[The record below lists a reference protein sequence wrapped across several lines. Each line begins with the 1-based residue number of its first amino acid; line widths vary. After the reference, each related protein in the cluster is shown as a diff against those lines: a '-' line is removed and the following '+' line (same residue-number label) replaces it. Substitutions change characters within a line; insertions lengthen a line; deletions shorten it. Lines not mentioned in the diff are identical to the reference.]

1 MKPILMMGS
10 AAYSPFRLDA
20 LRAALAAADPALAN
34 ASIDARWMYA
44 IDPEGEG
51 PDAET
56 LERAAL
62 LLNAESGEWGTGN
75 GERGAFYVTPRKGTI
90 SPWSSKATDIFRNC
104 GLKGIA
110 RVERGIRYCITSD
123 GSGKSAA
130 SPNQQPL
137 GEAALS
143 PLQNNKAIAALYDRM
158 TEGVYTDLDDLFD
171 CPPPKP
177 GVTFDVLGRGVEAI
191 REANVSLG
199 LAISEPE
206 MQYLAESFKA
216 AGRNPTDTELVM
228 FGQVNSEHCRH
239 KIFGAQFI
247 IDGKK
252 QKDSLFGM
260 IKNTHKKNGK
270 GTLVAYKDNS
280 SVVEGFETEVFGP
293 VGAPSSE
300 SRASSNSSTSR
311 ISSASRTSSP
321 ASPSSDHTYRFRKL
335 QLDQLMKV
343 ETHNHP
349 TAISPY
355 PGAATG
361 VGGEIRDEAAT
372 GSGSRSNAGI
382 CGFMV
387 SDLHI
392 PGYPQPWEREYAEFP
407 KRLAT
412 PLAIMTEGPIG
423 GAAFGNE
430 FGRPQLTGFFRT
442 YEGVAAGLYRGYHK
456 PIMLAGGHGVI
467 IRDQVEKK
475 PVKTGAYIVQ
485 IGGPA
490 MRIGLGGGAAS
501 SMMTGTNDEAL
512 DFNSVQRGN
521 AEMQRRCQ
529 GVINACASMGHKNP
543 VLSIHDIGAGGL
555 SNGCPELVEATGGK
569 FSLRTVH
576 NEEPSMNPMEIWCC
590 EAQERYVL
598 ALKREARA
606 WFEELCARERCP
618 VAFIGE
624 ATGDGRLILEDEY
637 FHDRPIDMDIK
648 VLLGKPPRMVRDV
661 THVARAH
668 EPLKLAGVQP
678 QDAFFRLLHLPT
690 IADKTFLVTITDRS
704 VTGLVARDQMVGP
717 YQLPAADCA
726 VTAMGYK
733 TLHGQAMATGE
744 RTPVALID
752 APASGR
758 LAIAEALTNL
768 AAADCGD
775 IHNVRLSANWMA
787 PCGEPGEDAN
797 LFDTVKAVGMDFCP
811 ALGISIPVG
820 KDSCSMHTTWTDSK
834 GLAHKQVAPLS
845 LVVSSFSPVE
855 NVQRTLTPDL
865 KKGASQLIYID
876 LGQAKYRLGG
886 SCLAQVYNQLG
897 DENADADAKP
907 LKAFFN
913 AMQKIVREGLALA
926 YHDRSDGGLAVTL
939 AEMAITGGQGLAVTL
954 PDSALQPRGSGALAA
969 SSGSATSRGSGALAA
984 SPLDPLA
991 VLFSEE
997 PGAVLQV
1004 ADEKLNEVLAIFR
1017 RARLGDCV
1025 HVIGAPTG
1033 DRAFTI
1039 HVGCRRVLAT
1049 DITSIRR
1056 AWSETTYRM
1065 QALRDNPAT
1074 AKEEYD
1080 NGLDEADPGLTF
1092 KLTYDP
1098 DSREAR
1104 SARSARNSSHSSI
1117 ASHSKTSRA
1126 SSNRP
1131 RMAILREQGV
1141 NGHIEMAAA
1150 FALAGFESVDV
1161 HMTDLLAG
1169 RVDLADFQGLVA
1181 CGGFSYGDVLGAGSG
1196 WARSILFNRKL
1207 KAMFKKFFHRKDT
1220 FSLGVCNGCQMLS
1233 QLKDIIPGAEAWPE
1247 FKRNISE
1254 QFEAR
1259 YCTLEV
1265 LDSPSI
1271 FFKGMAGSRIP
1282 IAVAHGEG
1290 RVEWPSTGAAGALPT
1305 VGVAGILPANGAAG
1319 VPPAAIPALR
1329 YVDGRGNPTER
1340 YPWNPNGSAGGLTS
1354 FTTRDGRATIMMPH
1368 PERGFRAAQLS
1379 YNPGVFTGEAGP
1391 WMRMFRNAYN
1401 FAVSQG

>member
-1 MKPILMMGS
+1 MKPILLSGS
-10 AAYSPFRLDA
+10 AAYSQFRLDA
-20 LRAALAAADPALAN
+20 LRAAMGAIEPALKRADIQ
-34 ASIDARWMYA
+34 ATWVYA
-44 IDPEGEG
+44 IQPEGEG
-51 PDAET
+51 PDAAT
-56 LERAAL
+56 RERAL
-62 LLNAESGEWGTGN
+62 TLLNATGAEAALPSGG
-75 GERGAFYVTPRKGTI
+75 FYVTPRKGTI

-104 GLKGIA
+104 GLQGIA
-110 RVERGIRYCITSD
+110 RVERGIRFVVTPAVTP
-123 GSGKSAA
+123 AA
-130 SPNQQPL
+130 F
-137 GEAALS
+137 
-143 PLQNNKAIAALYDRM
+143 AALYDKM
-158 TEGVYTDLDDLFD
+158 TEGVYDTLDDLFD

-177 GVTFDVLGRGVEAI
+177 GRTYDVMTKGVEAI
-191 REANVSLG
+191 REANREIG

-206 MQYLAESFKA
+206 MQYLADSFKD

-239 KIFGAQFI
+239 KIFGAKFI
-247 IDGKK
+247 IDGREMPH
-252 QKDSLFGM
+252 SLFGM

-280 SVVEGFETEVFGP
+280 SVVEGFATEMFLPQEDG
-293 VGAPSSE
+293 
-300 SRASSNSSTSR
+300 RRSTTGNAEGGRRMSHVY
-311 ISSASRTSSP
+311 S
-321 ASPSSDHTYRFRKL
+321 FKKV

-349 TAISPY
+349 TAISPF

-372 GSGSRSNAGI
+372 GSGSRTHAGI

-412 PLAIMTEGPIG
+412 PLAIMTEGPLG

-442 YEGVAAGLYRGYHK
+442 YEGEAAGLYRGYHK
-456 PIMLAGGHGVI
+456 PIMLAGGQGVI
-467 IRDQVEKK
+467 VRDQVEKK
-475 PVKTGAYIVQ
+475 PVPTGALIVQ

-529 GVINACASMGHKNP
+529 GVINACAAMGAKNP

-569 FSLRTVH
+569 FQLRLVP
-576 NEEPSMNPMEIWCC
+576 NEEFSMSPMEIWCC

-598 ALKREARA
+598 ALKRDARGYFEA
-606 WFEELCARERCP
+606 LCARERCP

-624 ATGDGRLILEDEY
+624 ATGDGRLILEDDY
-637 FHDRPIDMDIK
+637 FHDSPIDMDIK

-661 THVARAH
+661 TRVEAKQ
-668 EPLKLAGVQP
+668 EKLDLRTVTP

-690 IADKTFLVTITDRS
+690 IADKTFLITIADRS

-726 VTAMGYK
+726 VTTMGYK

-744 RTPVALID
+744 RTPSALI
-752 APASGR
+752 SGPVSAR
-758 LAIAEALTNL
+758 LAITEALTNL
-768 AAADCGD
+768 AAADCGT
-775 IHNVRLSANWMA
+775 IKNVRLSANWMA
-787 PCGEPGEDAN
+787 PCGDPGEDAN
-797 LFDTVKAVGMDFCP
+797 LYDTVEEAGLNFCP

-834 GLAHKQVAPLS
+834 GVGQKQVAPLS
-845 LVVSSFSPVE
+845 LVVSGFSPVDD
-855 NVQRTLTPDL
+855 VTLTLTPDF
-865 KKGASQLIYID
+865 KKGASKLVYVD
-876 LGQAKYRLGG
+876 LGHGANRLGA

-897 DENADADAKP
+897 DEPADADAP
-907 LKAFFN
+907 SVKAFFN
-913 AMQKIVREGLALA
+913 AMQTIVAKKFALA

-939 AEMAITGGQGLAVTL
+939 AEMAITGGRGVKAAL
-954 PDSALQPRGSGALAA
+954 PGTGDALAE
-969 SSGSATSRGSGALAA
+969 
-984 SPLDPLA
+984 
-991 VLFSEE
+991 LFSEE

-1004 ADEKLNEVLAIFR
+1004 ADENLAAVLAVFTK
-1017 RARLGDCV
+1017 AGLAGDV
-1025 HVIGAPTG
+1025 HVIGAPTD
-1033 DRAFTI
+1033 DRAFELSVGRRRAIATTI
-1039 HVGCRRVLAT
+1039 TAV
-1049 DITSIRR
+1049 RR

-1074 AKEEYD
+1074 AREEYD
-1080 NGLDEADPGLTF
+1080 NGLDEQDPGLTF
-1092 KLTYDP
+1092 NLTYDP
-1098 DSREAR
+1098 DAKVK
-1104 SARSARNSSHSSI
+1104 AG
-1117 ASHSKTSRA
+1117 KGK
-1126 SSNRP
+1126 P
-1131 RMAILREQGV
+1131 RIAILREQGV

-1169 RVDLADFQGLVA
+1169 RVDLADFKGLVA

-1196 WARSILFNRKL
+1196 WARSVLFNKKL
-1207 KAMFKKFFHRKDT
+1207 KAMFKAFFHRKDT

-1233 QLKDIIPGAEAWPE
+1233 QLKDLIPGAGAWPT
-1247 FKRNISE
+1247 FQRNTSE

-1259 YCTLEV
+1259 FCTLEV

-1290 RVEWPSTGAAGALPT
+1290 RVVFPEGVDGAKAKA
-1305 VGVAGILPANGAAG
+1305 
-1319 VPPAAIPALR
+1319 ALR
-1329 YVDGRGNPTER
+1329 YVDGRGQATER
-1340 YPWNPNGSAGGLTS
+1340 YPWNPNGSAGGLTG
-1354 FTTRDGRATIMMPH
+1354 FTSKDGRATIMMPH
-1368 PERGFRAAQLS
+1368 PERGFRASQLS
-1379 YNPGVFTGEAGP
+1379 FKGDAFTGEAGP
-1391 WMRMFRNAYN
+1391 WMRMFRNAYA
-1401 FAVSQG
+1401 FATQV

>member
-20 LRAALAAADPALAN
+20 LRAALAAADKALAN
-34 ASIDARWMYA
+34 VSIDARWVYA
-44 IDPEGEG
+44 IEPEGEG

-62 LLNAESGEWGTGN
+62 LLNAENGEWGTGN
-75 GERGAFYVTPRKGTI
+75 GEGGAFYVTPRKGTI

-104 GLKGIA
+104 GLKGIV
-110 RVERGIRYCITSD
+110 RVERGILFNV
-123 GSGKSAA
+123 
-130 SPNQQPL
+130 SPAVPP
-137 GEAALS
+137 AALG
-143 PLQNNKAIAALYDRM
+143 ALYDRM

-280 SVVEGFETEVFGP
+280 SVVEGFTTEVFGTNP
-293 VGAPSSE
+293 GKSGISGGAPYS
-300 SRASSNSSTSR
+300 
-311 ISSASRTSSP
+311 
-321 ASPSSDHTYRFRKL
+321 FRKL

-372 GSGSRSNAGI
+372 GSGSRTHAGI

-442 YEGVAAGLYRGYHK
+442 YEGMAAGIYRGYHK

-529 GVINACASMGHKNP
+529 GVINACAAMGRKNP

-598 ALKREARA
+598 ALKRDARA

-624 ATGDGRLILEDEY
+624 ATGDGRLVLEDEY

-661 THVARAH
+661 THVTRAH
-668 EPLKLAGVQP
+668 EPLKFAGVQP

-690 IADKTFLVTITDRS
+690 VADKTFLVTITDRS

-726 VTAMGYK
+726 VTMMGYK

-758 LAIAEALTNL
+758 LAIAEAVTNL

-797 LFDTVKAVGMDFCP
+797 LFDTVKAVGMEFCP

-834 GLAHKQVAPLS
+834 GKSHKQVAPLS

-865 KKGASQLIYID
+865 KDLTQRHRGTEKGDGKSHLVFVD
-876 LGQAKYRLGG
+876 LGRGANRLGG

-897 DENADADAKP
+897 NENADADAKT

-913 AMQKIVREGLALA
+913 AMQKIVKGGLALA

-939 AEMAITGGQGLAVTL
+939 AEMAITGGQGLSVTL
-954 PDSALQPRGSGALAA
+954 PDADAA
-969 SSGSATSRGSGALAA
+969 GN
-984 SPLDPLA
+984 PLDPLA

-1098 DSREAR
+1098 DSGISGKSGR
-1104 SARSARNSSHSSI
+1104 SG
-1117 ASHSKTSRA
+1117 KTGK
-1126 SSNRP
+1126 P

-1247 FKRNISE
+1247 FKRNTSE

-1290 RVEWPSTGAAGALPT
+1290 RAEWSVSHAAGGPRS
-1305 VGVAGILPANGAAG
+1305 VAAAH
-1319 VPPAAIPALR
+1319 PALR

-1379 YNPGVFTGEAGP
+1379 YNPGTFTGEAGP
-1391 WMRMFRNAYN
+1391 WMRMFRNAYA
-1401 FAVSQG
+1401 FAMSQR

>member
-1 MKPILMMGS
+1 MKPILLAG
-10 AAYSPFRLDA
+10 ANAFSPFRIDA
-20 LRAALAAADPALAN
+20 IKAALAAADPALTGAEV
-34 ASIDARWMYA
+34 AAKWVYA
-44 IDPEGEG
+44 IEPETEEG
-51 PDAET
+51 VDSAT
-56 LERAAL
+56 LEKAAS
-62 LLNAESGEWGTGN
+62 LLNASG
-75 GERGAFYVTPRKGTI
+75 GADAAPGIFYVTPRKGTI

-104 GLKGIA
+104 GLKGIV
-110 RVERGIRYCITSD
+110 RVERGIEFSIVSYGAAVSPFAAD
-123 GSGKSAA
+123 GRVRPAF
-130 SPNQQPL
+130 
-137 GEAALS
+137 E
-143 PLQNNKAIAALYDRM
+143 ALYDRM
-158 TEGVYTDLDDLFD
+158 TEGVYSDLSDLFD
-171 CPPPKP
+171 QRPPRP
-177 GVTFDVLGRGVEAI
+177 GVVFDVLGRGVDAI

-206 MQYLAESFKA
+206 MQYLADSFKA

-247 IDGKK
+247 VDGKK
-252 QKDSLFGM
+252 MPQSLFEM

-280 SVVEGFETEVFGP
+280 SVVEGFKTEMFIPQAGRGTPNVY
-293 VGAPSSE
+293 S
-300 SRASSNSSTSR
+300 
-311 ISSASRTSSP
+311 
-321 ASPSSDHTYRFRKL
+321 FRKV

-349 TAISPY
+349 TAISPF

-372 GSGSRSNAGI
+372 GSGSRTSAGI

-392 PGYPQPWEREYAEFP
+392 PGFPQPWERAYAEFP

-412 PLAIMTEGPIG
+412 PLAIMTEGPLG

-442 YEGVAAGLYRGYHK
+442 YETEVGGEHRGYHK

-467 IRDQVEKK
+467 VRDQVQKR
-475 PVKTGAYIVQ
+475 PVPTGAYIVQ

-529 GVINACASMGHKNP
+529 GVINACAALGAKNP
-543 VLSIHDIGAGGL
+543 IYAIHDIGAGGL
-555 SNGCPELVEATGGK
+555 SNGCPELVEATGGR
-569 FSLRTVH
+569 FELRKVP
-576 NEEPSMNPMEIWCC
+576 NEEISMNPMEIWCC

-598 ALKREARA
+598 ALKRDARA
-606 WFEELCARERCP
+606 FFEELCARERCP

-624 ATGDGRLILEDEY
+624 ATGDGRLVLEDEH
-637 FHDRPIDMDIK
+637 FHDSPIDMDIK

-661 THVARAH
+661 KRVKADRPA
-668 EPLKLAGVQP
+668 LDLAQVKTS
-678 QDAFFRLLHLPT
+678 DAFFRLLHLPT
-690 IADKTFLVTITDRS
+690 IADKTFLITITDRS

-726 VTAMGYK
+726 VTLMGYK
-733 TLHGQAMATGE
+733 TLNGQAMATGE

-752 APASGR
+752 APTSGR

-775 IHNVRLSANWMA
+775 IRNVRLSANWMA

-797 LFDTVKAVGMDFCP
+797 LYDTVREVGLSFCP

-834 GLAHKQVAPLS
+834 GATHRQVAPLS
-845 LVVSSFSPVE
+845 LVVSSFSPVGDASL
-855 NVQRTLTPDL
+855 TLTPDL
-865 KKGASQLIYID
+865 KCLVPGAQKEGAALGTKHSAPGTKLLYVD
-876 LGQAKYRLGG
+876 LGHARHRLGG

-897 DENADADAKP
+897 SESADIDAKS

-913 AMQKIVREGLALA
+913 AMQKIVKGRLALA
-926 YHDRSDGGLAVTL
+926 YHDISDGGVAVTL
-939 AEMAITGGQGLAVTL
+939 AEMAITGGCGVSVTL
-954 PDSALQPRGSGALAA
+954 PDVD
-969 SSGSATSRGSGALAA
+969 SRGNV
-984 SPLDPLA
+984 LDPLA

-1004 ADEKLNEVLAIFR
+1004 SDENLKAVLSIFR
-1017 RARLGDCV
+1017 RAGLGADA
-1025 HVIGAPTG
+1025 HVVGEPTA
-1033 DRAFTI
+1033 DRSFSVF
-1039 HVGCRRVLAT
+1039 VGCRRVLAT

-1065 QALRDNPAT
+1065 QALRDNPVS

-1080 NGLDEADPGLTF
+1080 NGLDESDPGLTF

-1098 DSREAR
+1098 DGTVGRAPRAR
-1104 SARSARNSSHSSI
+1104 RGGRGATALP
-1117 ASHSKTSRA
+1117 K
-1126 SSNRP
+1126 P

-1169 RVDLADFQGLVA
+1169 RVDLADFKGLVA

-1196 WARSILFNRKL
+1196 WARSILFNPRL
-1207 KAMFKKFFHRKDT
+1207 KAMFRKFFHRKDT

-1233 QLKDIIPGAEAWPE
+1233 QLKDIIPGASHWPA
-1247 FKRNISE
+1247 FRRNTSE

-1259 YCTLEV
+1259 FCTLEV

-1271 FFKGMAGSRIP
+1271 FFKGMVGSRIP
-1282 IAVAHGEG
+1282 VAVAHGEG
-1290 RVEWPSTGAAGALPT
+1290 RAVFASEADAAK
-1305 VGVAGILPANGAAG
+1305 ANA
-1319 VPPAAIPALR
+1319 ALR
-1329 YVDGRGNPTER
+1329 YVDGRGQPTER

-1368 PERGFRAAQLS
+1368 PERGFRSVQLS
-1379 YNPGVFTGEAGP
+1379 YKGGLFGGEAGP
-1391 WMRMFRNAYN
+1391 WMRMFRNAYA
-1401 FAVSQG
+1401 FAAQI

>member
-1 MKPILMMGS
+1 
-10 AAYSPFRLDA
+10 
-20 LRAALAAADPALAN
+20 
-34 ASIDARWMYA
+34 
-44 IDPEGEG
+44 
-51 PDAET
+51 
-56 LERAAL
+56 
-62 LLNAESGEWGTGN
+62 
-75 GERGAFYVTPRKGTI
+75 
-90 SPWSSKATDIFRNC
+90 
-104 GLKGIA
+104 
-110 RVERGIRYCITSD
+110 
-123 GSGKSAA
+123 
-130 SPNQQPL
+130 
-137 GEAALS
+137 
-143 PLQNNKAIAALYDRM
+143 
-158 TEGVYTDLDDLFD
+158 
-171 CPPPKP
+171 
-177 GVTFDVLGRGVEAI
+177 
-191 REANVSLG
+191 
-199 LAISEPE
+199 
-206 MQYLAESFKA
+206 
-216 AGRNPTDTELVM
+216 
-228 FGQVNSEHCRH
+228 
-239 KIFGAQFI
+239 
-247 IDGKK
+247 
-252 QKDSLFGM
+252 
-260 IKNTHKKNGK
+260 
-270 GTLVAYKDNS
+270 
-280 SVVEGFETEVFGP
+280 
-293 VGAPSSE
+293 
-300 SRASSNSSTSR
+300 
-311 ISSASRTSSP
+311 
-321 ASPSSDHTYRFRKL
+321 
-335 QLDQLMKV
+335 
-343 ETHNHP
+343 
-349 TAISPY
+349 
-355 PGAATG
+355 
-361 VGGEIRDEAAT
+361 
-372 GSGSRSNAGI
+372 
-382 CGFMV
+382 
-387 SDLHI
+387 
-392 PGYPQPWEREYAEFP
+392 
-407 KRLAT
+407 
-412 PLAIMTEGPIG
+412 
-423 GAAFGNE
+423 
-430 FGRPQLTGFFRT
+430 
-442 YEGVAAGLYRGYHK
+442 
-456 PIMLAGGHGVI
+456 
-467 IRDQVEKK
+467 
-475 PVKTGAYIVQ
+475 
-485 IGGPA
+485 
-490 MRIGLGGGAAS
+490 
-501 SMMTGTNDEAL
+501 
-512 DFNSVQRGN
+512 
-521 AEMQRRCQ
+521 
-529 GVINACASMGHKNP
+529 
-543 VLSIHDIGAGGL
+543 GL

-598 ALKREARA
+598 ALRRDARA

-637 FHDRPIDMDIK
+637 FHDRPIDMDIR

-661 THVARAH
+661 THVARKH
-668 EPLKLAGVQP
+668 VPLKLGRVKP

-744 RTPVALID
+744 RTPVALIN

-797 LFDTVKAVGMDFCP
+797 LFDTVKAVGLEFCP

-834 GLAHKQVAPLS
+834 GKSHRQVAPLS
-845 LVVSSFSPVE
+845 LVVSSFAPVE

-865 KKGASQLIYID
+865 KKVATSQLVFID
-876 LGQAKYRLGG
+876 LGKGANRLGG

-897 DENADADAKP
+897 DENADADAKT

-913 AMQKIVREGLALA
+913 AMQQIVREGLALA
-926 YHDRSDGGLAVTL
+926 YHDRSDGGVAVTL
-939 AEMAITGGQGLAVTL
+939 AEMAITGGCGLDVTL
-954 PDSALQPRGSGALAA
+954 PDGDALAA
-969 SSGSATSRGSGALAA
+969 
-984 SPLDPLA
+984 
-991 VLFSEE
+991 LFSEE

-1004 ADEKLNEVLAIFR
+1004 ADDKLKAVLAAFR
-1017 RARLGDCV
+1017 RARLADCV
-1025 HVIGAPTG
+1025 HVIGAPAD
-1033 DRAFTI
+1033 DRSFTI
-1039 HVGCRRVLAT
+1039 AVGRRRVLAT

-1065 QALRDNPAT
+1065 QALRDNPAS

-1080 NGLDEADPGLTF
+1080 NGLDETDPGLSF
-1092 KLTYDP
+1092 HLTYDP
-1098 DSREAR
+1098 DAKVGRAR
-1104 SARSARNSSHSSI
+1104 RGATALP
-1117 ASHSKTSRA
+1117 K
-1126 SSNRP
+1126 P

-1196 WARSILFNRKL
+1196 WARSILFNRRL
-1207 KAMFKKFFHRKDT
+1207 KAMFRKFFHRKDT

-1247 FKRNISE
+1247 FKRNTSE

-1265 LDSPSI
+1265 LESPSI

-1290 RVEWPSTGAAGALPT
+1290 RVEWTGGPRSCAAAL
-1305 VGVAGILPANGAAG
+1305 
-1319 VPPAAIPALR
+1319 PALR

-1391 WMRMFRNAYN
+1391 WMRMFRNAYA
-1401 FAVSQG
+1401 FATR